1 MHDEER
7 RKYFAT
13 LIADMIQDL
22 LRDSDELSEILKAA
36 SEEGYDIF
44 LTIFSGIMI
53 RQREDSEKPEKS
65 SPLPS
70 KFEFTQFD
78 KEFLQSIGIRPPEE
92 EKFT

>member
-7 RKYFAT
+7 RKYFAM

-22 LRDSDELSEILKAA
+22 LRDSDELSDILEAA

-53 RQREDSEKPEKS
+53 RNREDAENTETP
-65 SPLPS
+65 SPLPP

-78 KEFLQSIGIRPPEE
+78 KEFLQSIGIRLPEE
-92 EKFT
+92 DNPS

>member
-7 RKYFAT
+7 RKYFAM

-53 RQREDSEKPEKS
+53 RQREDSEKPEQS
-65 SPLPS
+65 SPLPP

-78 KEFLQSIGIRPPEE
+78 KEFLQSIGVRPPGE
-92 EKFT
+92 EKST